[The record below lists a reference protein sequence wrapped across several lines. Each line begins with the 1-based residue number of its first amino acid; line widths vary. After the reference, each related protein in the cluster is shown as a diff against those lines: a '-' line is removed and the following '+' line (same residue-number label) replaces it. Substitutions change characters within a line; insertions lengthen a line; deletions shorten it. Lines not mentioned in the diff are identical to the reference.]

1 MNLFNSK
8 GLILAVAGVFSAGQA
23 GAGQGDPTIRTMAG
37 AARAN
42 QLDPNSTALLVI
54 DFQNEYFTGKM
65 PIPDGVKALN
75 NAKRLVDFADN
86 KKIPVFHVQHV
97 LPAGAPLFAEGSE
110 SVKFHPELQPQPGQK
125 VVRKNTVS
133 VFPSTDLDAQLK
145 AAGIKTLIVSGLMTH
160 ACVAGAAR
168 DAIPLGY
175 EVIVSSD
182 ATATRDIDAA
192 GIGAIKHEELHRGA
206 LVGIADTFGDV
217 MTTKEIVAMPLKK

>member
-8 GLILAVAGVFSAGQA
+8 GLILAVAGVFSAGQTE
-23 GAGQGDPTIRTMAG
+23 AGQSDPTIRTMAG
-37 AARAN
+37 AARAD
-42 QLDPNSTALLVI
+42 QLDPNSTALIVI

-65 PIPDGVKALN
+65 PIPDGMKALN
-75 NAKRLVDFADN
+75 NAKRLVAFAN
-86 KKIPVFHVQHV
+86 GRKIPVFHVQHV

-110 SVKFHPELQPQPGQK
+110 SVEFHAGLQPQPGQK
-125 VVRKNTVS
+125 VVQKNTVS

-168 DAIPLGY
+168 DAVPLGY

-182 ATATRDIDAA
+182 ASATRDIDAA
-192 GIGAIKHEELHRGA
+192 GIGMVKHNELHRGA
-206 LVGIADTFGDV
+206 LMGIADTFGDV
-217 MTTKEIVAMPLKK
+217 MTTDEIIALPLKQ

>member
-8 GLILAVAGVFSAGQA
+8 GLILAAVGVLSAGQA
-23 GAGQGDPTIRTMAG
+23 QAAEYGPTIRTMAG
-37 AARAN
+37 AARVN
-42 QLDPNSTALLVI
+42 QLDPGSTALVVI

-65 PIPDGVKALN
+65 PIPDGMAALR
-75 NAKRLVDFADN
+75 NAKRLVAFADSN
-86 KKIPVFHVQHV
+86 KITVFHVQHV

-133 VFPSTDLDAQLK
+133 VFPSTDLDAQLR

-168 DAIPLGY
+168 DAAPLGY

-182 ATATRDIDAA
+182 ASATRDIDAA
-192 GIGAIKHEELHRGA
+192 GIGAIGYGDLHRGA
-206 LVGIADTFGDV
+206 LMGIADTFGDV
-217 MTTKEIVAMPLKK
+217 MTTDEIIALPLKL

>member
-8 GLILAVAGVFSAGQA
+8 GLILAAVGVLSACQAQTGQ
-23 GAGQGDPTIRTMAG
+23 DSHTIRTMAG
-37 AARAN
+37 AARAD
-42 QLDPNSTALLVI
+42 QLDPNSTALIVI

-65 PIPDGVKALN
+65 PIPDGMKALN
-75 NAKRLVDFADN
+75 NAKRLVAFADSN
-86 KKIPVFHVQHV
+86 KIPVFHVQHV

-110 SVKFHPELQPQPGQK
+110 SVKFHAELQPQPGQE
-125 VVRKNTVS
+125 VVQKNTIS

-168 DAIPLGY
+168 DAVPLGY

-182 ATATRDIDAA
+182 ASATRDIEAA
-192 GIGAIKHEELHRGA
+192 GIGAVKHGELHRGA
-206 LVGIADTFGDV
+206 LMGIADTFGDV
-217 MTTKEIVAMPLKK
+217 MTTDEIIALPLKQ

>member
-8 GLILAVAGVFSAGQA
+8 GLILAAVGVLSAGQA
-23 GAGQGDPTIRTMAG
+23 QAAEYGPTIRTMAG
-37 AARAN
+37 AARVN
-42 QLDPNSTALLVI
+42 QLDPSSTALVVI

-65 PIPDGVKALN
+65 PIPDGMAALG
-75 NAKRLVDFADN
+75 NAKRLVVFADSN
-86 KKIPVFHVQHV
+86 KIPVFHVQHV

-133 VFPSTDLDAQLK
+133 VFPSTDLDAQLR

-168 DAIPLGY
+168 DAGPLGY

-182 ATATRDIDAA
+182 ASATRDIDAA
-192 GIGAIKHEELHRGA
+192 GIGAIGHGDLHRGA
-206 LVGIADTFGDV
+206 LMGIADTFGDV
-217 MTTKEIVAMPLKK
+217 MTTDEIIALPLKL

>member
-8 GLILAVAGVFSAGQA
+8 GLILAAVGVLSACQAQAGQY
-23 GAGQGDPTIRTMAG
+23 GPTIRTMAG
-37 AARAN
+37 ATRVN
-42 QLDPNSTALLVI
+42 QLNPSSTALVVI

-65 PIPDGVKALN
+65 PIPDGMAALR
-75 NAKRLVDFADN
+75 NAKRLMAFADSN
-86 KKIPVFHVQHV
+86 KIPVFHVQHV

-110 SVKFHPELQPQPGQK
+110 SVKFHPDLQPQPGQK

-133 VFPSTDLDAQLK
+133 AFPSTDLDAQLR

-168 DAIPLGY
+168 DAAPLGY

-182 ATATRDIDAA
+182 ASATRDIDAT
-192 GIGAIKHEELHRGA
+192 GIGTIGHGDLHRGA
-206 LVGIADTFGDV
+206 LMGIADTFGDV
-217 MTTKEIVAMPLKK
+217 MTTDEIIALPLKL